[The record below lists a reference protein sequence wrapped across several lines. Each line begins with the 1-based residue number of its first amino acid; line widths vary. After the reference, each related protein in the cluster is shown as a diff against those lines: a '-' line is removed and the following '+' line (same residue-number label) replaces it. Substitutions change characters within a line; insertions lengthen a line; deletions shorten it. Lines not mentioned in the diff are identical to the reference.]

1 MKIVWQEV
9 TPPAW
14 QTAVQHAGRG
24 DYEAVITA
32 VKALLP
38 CKIPRRDTK
47 VQAAAT
53 ADAIPAGAVASA
65 GAGGHNKQSTKNKC
79 KQLFVHL
86 LFFLLFF
93 FVFLLFSM
101 KQYRHRPAED
111 QIPWVVA

>member
-14 QTAVQHAGRG
+14 QTAVQHAERG

-38 CKIPRRDTK
+38 CKIPRRDAK
-47 VQAAAT
+47 VGAAAT

-65 GAGGHNKQSTKNKC
+65 GAGGHTKQSTKNKC